1 MRKRGLT
8 GSFWPTPG
16 QEDLLR
22 AALLP
27 EKQAVA
33 AWGRARVGIDIDRLE
48 RGSYSLMPL
57 VYRRLSEAGVDEP
70 LLPRLKGIYRHTWSK
85 NQVLLEN
92 LRVVTEKLR
101 EEGVEVLIVGGA
113 ARLPYYDEVG
123 VRTISEF
130 ELLVREVDLER
141 ALRAAGWKGAP
152 VPERVARG
160 RSTVRVEGQEHTA
173 FGLHW
178 RFLPEFPSADD
189 DLVWQAAAQTALEGI
204 EGLVLDPADELLAT
218 CAGGARTALWANV
231 QWIADAVVIIRSGR
245 LDWER
250 LEGMALARRAALRMR
265 EALGYVGDLLQAP
278 VPEEVCS
285 ALAAVPVTPRD
296 RVAHRVSGSG
306 GSALGELPG
315 TLARY
320 IRSGEGVL
328 ALPRFLRDTWNVD
341 RGWQLPVVAA
351 RKGAATIAARRSRR
365 P

>member
-27 EKQAVA
+27 EKQAVE

-57 VYRRLSEAGVDEP
+57 VYRRLSEAGVDDP

-92 LRVVTEKLR
+92 LRAVTEKLR
-101 EEGVEVLIVGGA
+101 EEGVDVLIVGSP

-123 VRTISEF
+123 VRTMSEF

-141 ALRAAGWKGAP
+141 ALRAAGWEGGP

-160 RSTVRVEGQEHTA
+160 RSTLRVEGQEQRA

-178 RFLPEFPSADD
+178 RFLPEFPSAGDD
-189 DLVWQAAAQTALEGI
+189 VVWQAAAKTALDGI
-204 EGLVLDPADELLAT
+204 EGLALDPADELLAT

-231 QWIADAVVIIRSGR
+231 QWVADAVVIIRSGL

-278 VPEEVCS
+278 VPEEVS
-285 ALAAVPVTPRD
+285 RGLASVPVTPRD
-296 RVAHRVSGSG
+296 RVAHKVSGSG
-306 GSALGELPG
+306 GTAFGELPG

-328 ALPRFLRDTWNVD
+328 ALPRLLRDTWNVD
-341 RGWQLPVVAA
+341 RSWQLPVVAA
-351 RKGAATIAARRSRR
+351 RKGAETIAARRSRR